1 MTDNFYKKTEEI
13 SGKDARYKP
22 DAYEFIMQALIFTQK
37 KLKKQG
43 HLSGQE
49 LAQGARDLALQQYGP
64 MAKAV
69 LGHWGIKSTED
80 LGEIVFNM
88 VENGLLGKTD
98 EDSREDFKGV
108 YDFQDAF
115 DVFGAKKR

>member
-64 MAKAV
+64 MAKVV

-80 LGEIVFNM
+80 FGEIVFNM
-88 VENGLLGKTD
+88 VENDLLGKTD